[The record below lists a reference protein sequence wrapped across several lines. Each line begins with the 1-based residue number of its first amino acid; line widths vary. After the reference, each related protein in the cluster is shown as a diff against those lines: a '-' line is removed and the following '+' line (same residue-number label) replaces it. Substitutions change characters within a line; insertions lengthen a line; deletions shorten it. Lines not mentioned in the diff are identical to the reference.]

1 MRNRE
6 KRVFAGVL
14 GLALSVIA
22 AEAAPR
28 PNIIVIMSDDMGYSD
43 IGCYGSEI
51 STPNL
56 DKLAGNGLR
65 YTQFYNTGRCCPT
78 RASLLTGL
86 YAHQAGIGQM
96 TNDGGQPGYRG
107 DLGRD
112 AMTMGEVLKTSG
124 YRTYM
129 AGKWHVTKQLKPDGD
144 KSNWPMQRGFD
155 RFYGTII
162 GAGSLFDPWT
172 LTSGNKAITPENDP
186 DYKPEQYYYT
196 DAISDYAVITGP
208 ACYLMLRPYYG

>member
-196 DAISDYAVITGP
+196 DAISDYVAITGP